1 MVDPFTRINIRN
13 TNRAQKKIM
22 SKYFSSSFNIKEFV
36 YQLYQDF
43 FPNVTWRYIG
53 QGHFAHRVTLQI
65 TEFMFRV
72 GLFKF
77 EDVDR
82 VLKLILEKSE
92 NLLTLEDACMKDAK
106 AGRIRN
112 GF

>member
-1 MVDPFTRINIRN
+1 
-13 TNRAQKKIM
+13 
-22 SKYFSSSFNIKEFV
+22 
-36 YQLYQDF
+36 
-43 FPNVTWRYIG
+43 
-53 QGHFAHRVTLQI
+53 
-65 TEFMFRV
+65 MFRV